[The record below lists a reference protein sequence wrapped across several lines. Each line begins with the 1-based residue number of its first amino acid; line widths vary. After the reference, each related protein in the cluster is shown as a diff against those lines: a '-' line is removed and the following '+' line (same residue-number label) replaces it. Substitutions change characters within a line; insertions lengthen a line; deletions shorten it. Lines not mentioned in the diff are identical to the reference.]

1 MKMKKYRKAFLPNP
15 NFRFSVEPIQRIAK
29 ELVYVC
35 PAPMFDDMAPLENAR
50 HFEGSIVRSL
60 EAFDPE
66 QDIVVFFGDALIF
79 GLMIYHL
86 AGTQSAI
93 KLARYSSKRD
103 EYIVRECLE
112 ETFEEMEMMD
122 A

>member
-1 MKMKKYRKAFLPNP
+1 MKKYRKAFLPNP

-29 ELVYVC
+29 DLVYVC
-35 PAPMFDDMAPLENAR
+35 QTPMFDDMSPLENAKN
-50 HFEGSIVRSL
+50 FEGAIVRAL
-60 EAFDPE
+60 EDFDPE
-66 QDIVVFFGDALIF
+66 KDIVVFFGDALIF

-86 AGTQSAI
+86 AGTQSGI

-103 EYIVRECLE
+103 EYIIRECLE
-112 ETFEEMEMMD
+112 DTFEEMEMMD